1 MLLKKLKVMEFQP
14 EIEQLFTEVNEF
26 TTSHQTLE
34 KENKNLQREVKLLTT
49 RNQNLSVENNK
60 LRNYIDSILMA
71 IKKFFRKI
79 LQYGNELIKAETV
92 VEIKDYYDNKDFDM
106 EDVVK
111 ISRET
116 SKEDELFDYV
126 DAPYYLKT
134 RRKDYDNDYDKSDGF
149 DMCR

>member
-1 MLLKKLKVMEFQP
+1 
-14 EIEQLFTEVNEF
+14 
-26 TTSHQTLE
+26 
-34 KENKNLQREVKLLTT
+34 
-49 RNQNLSVENNK
+49 
-60 LRNYIDSILMA
+60 
-71 IKKFFRKI
+71 
-79 LQYGNELIKAETV
+79 
-92 VEIKDYYDNKDFDM
+92 M

-149 DMCR
+149 DMCRKNYKIVFIFFNCKSDKYKDRKMRLNTIYLPILKF